1 MQTIFYKK
9 EMLTYMLSETNIY
22 KSQHHKSSLD
32 RNISI
37 MAFNIK
43 EIFFIY

>member
-1 MQTIFYKK
+1 
-9 EMLTYMLSETNIY
+9 MLSETNIY

-32 RNISI
+32 KNSSM

-43 EIFFIY
+43 EIFFVFIY